1 MSCLDKYVKRDDENP
16 SIGLVLC
23 HEMKRGVV
31 ELAVRDMARP
41 IGVATYRSSADVP
54 EEYKVLTPLL
64 EGAQALLAEA
74 ISDGD
79 AKEGE

>member
-1 MSCLDKYVKRDDENP
+1 M
-16 SIGLVLC
+16 
-23 HEMKRGVV
+23 

-41 IGVATYRSSADVP
+41 IGVATYRTSADVP

-64 EGAQALLAEA
+64 EGAKALLSETIEAEE
-74 ISDGD
+74 